1 MSKISPFAPQVP
13 VVAHPVAGVRFATA
27 EAGIKYKNRT
37 DLLLVLFD
45 EGTTVA
51 GQLTR
56 SKTCSAAVDWCRACR
71 EAGRARAL
79 VVNSGNS
86 NAFTGKLGRET
97 VDRTVAAAAEAA
109 GCTPGEVFVAS
120 TGVIGQP
127 FDAALITRHLPALAA
142 AAAPDG
148 LAAAAGAIMTT
159 DTYPK
164 IASRTLQIAGRK
176 VTINGIAKGAGMI
189 APDMATMFTFVFTD
203 QAVAKPA
210 LDRLLALSVAES
222 HNAITI
228 DGDTSTS
235 DTVLAFATGRA
246 GTPAITDIDAPEA
259 AAFVAAFR
267 AVMHDLALQIVKDGE
282 GVTKFVTLKVTGAE
296 SIEAARRIGLS
307 IANSPLVKTAL
318 AGSDPNWGRIVMAIG
333 KSGEAADRDRIA
345 IRFGNISV
353 AREGAVD
360 PTYTEAAGAT
370 YFKGSELEIG
380 VDVGV
385 GDGMATVYTCD
396 LTAEYVSINA
406 DYRS

>member
-1 MSKISPFAPQVP
+1 
-13 VVAHPVAGVRFATA
+13 
-27 EAGIKYKNRT
+27 
-37 DLLLVLFD
+37 
-45 EGTTVA
+45 
-51 GQLTR
+51 
-56 SKTCSAAVDWCRACR
+56 
-71 EAGRARAL
+71 
-79 VVNSGNS
+79 
-86 NAFTGKLGRET
+86 
-97 VDRTVAAAAEAA
+97 
-109 GCTPGEVFVAS
+109 
-120 TGVIGQP
+120 
-127 FDAALITRHLPALAA
+127 
-142 AAAPDG
+142 
-148 LAAAAGAIMTT
+148 
-159 DTYPK
+159 
-164 IASRTLQIAGRK
+164 
-176 VTINGIAKGAGMI
+176 
-189 APDMATMFTFVFTD
+189 
-203 QAVAKPA
+203 
-210 LDRLLALSVAES
+210 
-222 HNAITI
+222 
-228 DGDTSTS
+228 
-235 DTVLAFATGRA
+235 
-246 GTPAITDIDAPEA
+246 
-259 AAFVAAFR
+259 
-267 AVMHDLALQIVKDGE
+267 MHDLALQIVKDGE